1 MTEYIMLLKQT
12 QMTKNELDNALAFI
26 NNPHGELQIIIYA
39 NVENAAEPKKLD
51 IKAEDLPEIKK
62 IFIDGIN
69 DFIIAKNDYS
79 ILQLSAA
86 DERGKCFYQY
96 DLEIPEELELLE
108 SVIGN
113 DNLQTFNFNI
123 DQLSSI
129 KSLVILLADD
139 NHELTLY
146 KKLSPVEV
154 IGRGGHIF
162 KKANQRL
169 EKFDDQLLRIT
180 AKFQVM
186 RIAGEIIIIDLGSI
200 EKSFGFHD
208 VITREALI
216 SIEAINNMQLV
227 ANIDSLHELV
237 NNVSFARKLTKVAK
251 YSPVIKL
258 NISVADIIK
267 FAKNHPL
274 TKKKMRYNPEGTQ
287 FNLDTRVSK
296 DLLIK
301 ILNDDLLTSELTK
314 LYYDSLA
321 KDDIEVEEENIVEN
335 N

>member
-1 MTEYIMLLKQT
+1 
-12 QMTKNELDNALAFI
+12 MTKIELDNALAFI
-26 NNPHGELQIIIYA
+26 NNPQGELQIIIYA
-39 NVENAAEPKKLD
+39 NVEDEDEPKKLD
-51 IKAEDLPEIKK
+51 IKADDLPEIKQ

-69 DFIIAKNDYS
+69 NFIIAKNDYT

-113 DNLQTFNFNI
+113 DNLQTFDFQVS
-123 DQLSSI
+123 QLSSI

-139 NHELTLY
+139 NNELTLY

-162 KKANQRL
+162 KKSNQRL
-169 EKFDDQLLRIT
+169 EKFEDQLLRIT

-186 RIAGEIIIIDLGSI
+186 RIAGEIIIIDLASI
-200 EKSFGFHD
+200 ERSFGFHD
-208 VITREALI
+208 VITREALL
-216 SIEAINNMQLV
+216 SIEAINDMQIV
-227 ANIDSLHELV
+227 ANIDSLNELV

-251 YSPVIKL
+251 FSPVIKL
-258 NISVADIIK
+258 NIPVADIIN

-321 KDDIEVEEENIVEN
+321 KDGIEVEEENEVEN

>member
-1 MTEYIMLLKQT
+1 
-12 QMTKNELDNALAFI
+12 MTKIELDNALAFI
-26 NNPHGELQIIIYA
+26 NNPQGELQIIIYA
-39 NVENAAEPKKLD
+39 NVEDEDEPKKLD
-51 IKAEDLPEIKK
+51 IKADDLPEIKQ

-69 DFIIAKNDYS
+69 NFIIAKNDYT

-96 DLEIPEELELLE
+96 DLEIPKELELLE

-113 DNLQTFNFNI
+113 DNLQTFNFQVS
-123 DQLSSI
+123 QLSSI

-139 NHELTLY
+139 NNELTLY

-162 KKANQRL
+162 KKSNQRL
-169 EKFDDQLLRIT
+169 EKFEDQLLRIT

-186 RIAGEIIIIDLGSI
+186 RIAGEIIIIDLASI
-200 EKSFGFHD
+200 ERSFGFHD
-208 VITREALI
+208 VITREALL
-216 SIEAINNMQLV
+216 SIEAINDMQIV
-227 ANIDSLHELV
+227 ANIDSLNELV

-251 YSPVIKL
+251 FSPVIKL
-258 NISVADIIK
+258 NIPVADIIN

-274 TKKKMRYNPEGTQ
+274 TKKKMRYNLEGTQ

-321 KDDIEVEEENIVEN
+321 KDGIEVEEENEVEN

>member
-1 MTEYIMLLKQT
+1 
-12 QMTKNELDNALAFI
+12 MTKIELDNALAFV
-26 NNPHGELQIIIYA
+26 NNPQGELQLIIYA
-39 NVENAAEPKKLD
+39 NVENEVEPKKLD
-51 IKAEDLPEIKK
+51 IKADDLPELRQ
-62 IFIDGIN
+62 IFITGIN
-69 DFIIAKNDYS
+69 DFVISKNDYS
-79 ILQLSAA
+79 VLQLSAA
-86 DERGKCFYQY
+86 DERGKCFYHY
-96 DLEIPEELELLE
+96 DLEIPDELIFLE
-108 SVIGN
+108 TVIGN
-113 DNLQTFNFNI
+113 DNLQAFNFRVNNF
-123 DQLSSI
+123 SSI
-129 KSLVILLADD
+129 NSLIILIADD
-139 NHELTLY
+139 NNELTLY

-162 KKANQRL
+162 KKSNQRL
-169 EKFDDQLLRIT
+169 ERFDDQLLRIT

-186 RIAGEIIIIDLGSI
+186 RIAEEIIIIDLSSI

-208 VITREALI
+208 VITREAQL
-216 SIEAINNMQLV
+216 SIEAINQMQLV
-227 ANIDSLHELV
+227 ANIDSLNELV

-258 NISVADIIK
+258 KIPVSEIIN

-274 TKKKMRYNPEGTQ
+274 TKMKMRYNPEGTK

-321 KDDIEVEEENIVEN
+321 KDGIEVDRGNEAENLLEDN
-335 N
+335 

>member
-1 MTEYIMLLKQT
+1 
-12 QMTKNELDNALAFI
+12 MTKIELDNALAFI
-26 NNPHGELQIIIYA
+26 NNPQGELQIIIYA
-39 NVENAAEPKKLD
+39 NVEDEDEPKKLD
-51 IKAEDLPEIKK
+51 IKADDLPEIKQ

-69 DFIIAKNDYS
+69 NFIIAKNDYT

-113 DNLQTFNFNI
+113 DNLQTFNFQVS
-123 DQLSSI
+123 QLSSI

-139 NHELTLY
+139 NNELTLY
-146 KKLSPVEV
+146 KRLSPVEV

-162 KKANQRL
+162 KKSNQRL
-169 EKFDDQLLRIT
+169 EKFEDQLLRIT

-186 RIAGEIIIIDLGSI
+186 RIAGEIIIIDLASI
-200 EKSFGFHD
+200 ERSFGFHD
-208 VITREALI
+208 VITREALL
-216 SIEAINNMQLV
+216 SIEAINDMQIV
-227 ANIDSLHELV
+227 ANIDSLNELV

-251 YSPVIKL
+251 FSPVIKL
-258 NISVADIIK
+258 NIPVADIIN

-321 KDDIEVEEENIVEN
+321 KDGIEVEEENEVEN